1 MQQNLGKLQ
10 MSYAHPEVLVDT
22 EWVSKNP
29 PNDNLKLV
37 EVDYDPENGYRK
49 GHINGATL
57 IWWKRDINDP
67 ITRDIIDK
75 KQFET
80 LMSKNGIKSDS
91 QVILYGD
98 FNNWF
103 AAFVFWVFK
112 YYGHKNVKIMN
123 GGRKKWELEKK
134 PYTTDEPKISATT
147 YIAQPPNDG
156 LRAYLFDVRRS
167 LDKKDIALVDVRS
180 PKEFTGEI
188 TAPPEYPMEH
198 AQRGGHIPNAQNIP
212 WATAVNDADGTFKTV
227 AELQQNYVPK
237 GITPDK
243 EIICY
248 CRIGER
254 SSHSWFVLT
263 YLLGYPQ
270 VRNYDG
276 SWTEWGNMIGNPV
289 EK

>member
-1 MQQNLGKLQ
+1 ME
-10 MSYAHPEVLVDT
+10 YAYPEVLVDT
-22 EWVSKNP
+22 EWVSKNL
-29 PNDNLKLV
+29 PNETRKLV
-37 EVDYDPENGYRK
+37 EVDYDPVNGYQV
-49 GHINGATL
+49 GHITGASL

-67 ITRDIIDK
+67 VTRDIINK
-75 KQFET
+75 KQFEQ
-80 LMSKNGIKSDS
+80 LMSKNGITPETE
-91 QVILYGD
+91 VILYGD
-98 FNNWF
+98 FTNWF

-123 GGRKKWELEKK
+123 GGRKKWELEKRS
-134 PYTTDEPKISATT
+134 YTTDEPKINPTN
-147 YIAQPPNDG
+147 YIAQPPSEG

-167 LDKKDIALVDVRS
+167 LEREDTVLVDVRS

-198 AQRGGHIPNAQNIP
+198 AQRGGHIPGANNIP
-212 WATAVNDADGTFKTV
+212 WATAVNENDGTFKSV
-227 AELQQNYVPK
+227 EELKQNYLPK
-237 GITPDK
+237 GVSPDK
-243 EIICY
+243 DVICY

-254 SSHSWFVLT
+254 SSHSWFVLK